1 VSLVV
6 EDVAGKTDE
15 LGVRRHLSLGKNR
28 NVAVATLRP
37 VPRARSIDPGRAVA
51 DALGPGGPHRI
62 ALVANGKPN
71 SMELLDALVARLATR
86 LDVGEVRRYRKP
98 SVSVPPTDGD
108 MAEIAEWAH
117 AVLTAVG
124 D

>member
-1 VSLVV
+1 MTIS
-6 EDVAGKTDE
+6 
-15 LGVRRHLSLGKNR
+15 
-28 NVAVATLRP
+28 TLRP
-37 VPRARSIDPGRAVA
+37 VPRPRDTDPTRAA
-51 DALGPGGPHRI
+51 APALRVNEPHNV

-71 SMELLDALVARLATR
+71 SMELLDALASRLASR
-86 LDVGEVRRYRKP
+86 IDVREVRRYRKP
-98 SVSVPPTDGD
+98 SVSVAPTEDD

>member
-1 VSLVV
+1 MSVS
-6 EDVAGKTDE
+6 
-15 LGVRRHLSLGKNR
+15 
-28 NVAVATLRP
+28 TLRP
-37 VPRARSIDPGRAVA
+37 VPRSRVTDPTRARAG
-51 DALGPGGPHRI
+51 ALPTGEPRNI

-71 SMELLDALVARLATR
+71 SMELLDALAARLASR
-86 LDVGEVRRYRKP
+86 LDVREVRRYRKP
-98 SVSVPPTDGD
+98 SVSVPPTDDD

>member
-1 VSLVV
+1 MTIS
-6 EDVAGKTDE
+6 
-15 LGVRRHLSLGKNR
+15 
-28 NVAVATLRP
+28 TLRP
-37 VPRARSIDPGRAVA
+37 VPRPRDTDPTRVAAR
-51 DALGPGGPHRI
+51 ALRVNEPHNV

-71 SMELLDALVARLATR
+71 SMELLDSLAARLASR
-86 LDVGEVRRYRKP
+86 IDVREVRRYRKP
-98 SVSVPPTDGD
+98 SVSVAPTDDD

>member
-1 VSLVV
+1 M
-6 EDVAGKTDE
+6 AI
-15 LGVRRHLSLGKNR
+15 
-28 NVAVATLRP
+28 ATLRP
-37 VPRARSIDPGRAVA
+37 VPHRRTTDPSRVLAA
-51 DALGPGGPHRI
+51 ALDRGPHNI

-71 SMELLDALVARLATR
+71 SMELLDALATR
-86 LDVGEVRRYRKP
+86 LAARIDVREVRRYRKP
-98 SVSVPPTDGD
+98 SVSVAPADDD

>member
-1 VSLVV
+1 M
-6 EDVAGKTDE
+6 
-15 LGVRRHLSLGKNR
+15 
-28 NVAVATLRP
+28 AVATLRP
-37 VPRARSIDPGRAVA
+37 VPAARAIDPARALA
-51 DALGPGGPHRI
+51 PALSRAGAHNV

-71 SMELLDALVARLATR
+71 SMALLDALAARLAR
-86 LDVGEVRRYRKP
+86 QIDVAEVRRYRKP

-108 MAEIAEWAH
+108 LAEIAEWAH

>member
-1 VSLVV
+1 VLAPALPRDRS
-6 EDVAGKTDE
+6 
-15 LGVRRHLSLGKNR
+15 H
-28 NVAVATLRP
+28 NV
-37 VPRARSIDPGRAVA
+37 
-51 DALGPGGPHRI
+51 

-71 SMELLDALVARLATR
+71 SMELLDALAERLAHR
-86 LDVGEVRRYRKP
+86 IDIAEIRRYRKP

-108 MAEIAEWAH
+108 LAEIAEWAH

>member
-1 VSLVV
+1 MTIS
-6 EDVAGKTDE
+6 
-15 LGVRRHLSLGKNR
+15 
-28 NVAVATLRP
+28 TLRP
-37 VPRARSIDPGRAVA
+37 VPRPRTADPTHVRAG
-51 DALGPGGPHRI
+51 ALRPDGSYNV

-71 SMELLDALVARLATR
+71 SMELLDALASRLVARV
-86 LDVGEVRRYRKP
+86 DVREVRRYRKP
-98 SVSVPPTDGD
+98 SVSVAPTDDD

>member
-1 VSLVV
+1 MTFS
-6 EDVAGKTDE
+6 
-15 LGVRRHLSLGKNR
+15 
-28 NVAVATLRP
+28 TLRP
-37 VPRARSIDPGRAVA
+37 VPRARDTDPTRAA
-51 DALGPGGPHRI
+51 ARALRVNEPHNV

-71 SMELLDALVARLATR
+71 SMELLDALATR
-86 LDVGEVRRYRKP
+86 LASRIDVREVRRYRKP
-98 SVSVPPTDGD
+98 SVSVAPTDHD

>member
-1 VSLVV
+1 MTIS
-6 EDVAGKTDE
+6 
-15 LGVRRHLSLGKNR
+15 
-28 NVAVATLRP
+28 TLRP
-37 VPRARSIDPGRAVA
+37 VPRPRDTDPTRVA
-51 DALGPGGPHRI
+51 ASALRVDEPRNV

-71 SMELLDALVARLATR
+71 SMELLDALAARLSSR
-86 LDVGEVRRYRKP
+86 IDVREVRRYRKP
-98 SVSVPPTDGD
+98 SVSVAPTDDD

>member
-1 VSLVV
+1 MTIS
-6 EDVAGKTDE
+6 
-15 LGVRRHLSLGKNR
+15 
-28 NVAVATLRP
+28 TLRP
-37 VPRARSIDPGRAVA
+37 VPRPRDSDPTHVRAGALRA
-51 DALGPGGPHRI
+51 DESYNV

-71 SMELLDALVARLATR
+71 SMELLDARASHLAARV
-86 LDVGEVRRYRKP
+86 DVREVRRYRKP
-98 SVSVPPTDGD
+98 SVSVAPTDDD

>member
-1 VSLVV
+1 M
-6 EDVAGKTDE
+6 AI
-15 LGVRRHLSLGKNR
+15 
-28 NVAVATLRP
+28 ATLRP
-37 VPRARSIDPGRAVA
+37 VPHMRTTDPSRVLAG
-51 DALGPGGPHRI
+51 ALDGGPHNI

-71 SMELLDALVARLATR
+71 SMELLDALATRLATR
-86 LDVGEVRRYRKP
+86 IEVREVRRYRKP
-98 SVSVPPTDGD
+98 SVSVAPADHD

>member
-1 VSLVV
+1 M
-6 EDVAGKTDE
+6 
-15 LGVRRHLSLGKNR
+15 
-28 NVAVATLRP
+28 
-37 VPRARSIDPGRAVA
+37 PRTRAIDASRALAPALPRGRAHNV
-51 DALGPGGPHRI
+51 

-71 SMELLDALVARLATR
+71 SMELLDALVARMANR
-86 LDVGEVRRYRKP
+86 IEIAEIRRYRKP

-108 MAEIAEWAH
+108 LAEIAEWAH

>member
-1 VSLVV
+1 VP
-6 EDVAGKTDE
+6 
-15 LGVRRHLSLGKNR
+15 NR
-28 NVAVATLRP
+28 PHNV
-37 VPRARSIDPGRAVA
+37 
-51 DALGPGGPHRI
+51 

-71 SMELLDALVARLATR
+71 SMELLDALVVRLAER
-86 LDVGEVRRYRKP
+86 VDVREVRRYRKP

-108 MAEIAEWAH
+108 LAEIAEWAH

>member
-1 VSLVV
+1 MTIS
-6 EDVAGKTDE
+6 
-15 LGVRRHLSLGKNR
+15 
-28 NVAVATLRP
+28 TLRP
-37 VPRARSIDPGRAVA
+37 VPRPRGTDPTRARAGALRAGEPRNV
-51 DALGPGGPHRI
+51 

-71 SMELLDALVARLATR
+71 SMELLDALASRLSSR
-86 LDVGEVRRYRKP
+86 IHVREVRRFRKP
-98 SVSVPPTDGD
+98 SVSVPPTDDD

>member
-1 VSLVV
+1 MSI
-6 EDVAGKTDE
+6 
-15 LGVRRHLSLGKNR
+15 S
-28 NVAVATLRP
+28 TLRP
-37 VPRARSIDPGRAVA
+37 VPRPRDTDPTRVAAR
-51 DALGPGGPHRI
+51 ALRVNEPHNV

-71 SMELLDALVARLATR
+71 SMELLDALAARLASRT
-86 LDVGEVRRYRKP
+86 DVREVRRYRKP
-98 SVSVPPTDGD
+98 SVSVAPTDDD

>member
-1 VSLVV
+1 MTIS
-6 EDVAGKTDE
+6 
-15 LGVRRHLSLGKNR
+15 
-28 NVAVATLRP
+28 TLRP
-37 VPRARSIDPGRAVA
+37 VPRPRAADPERSPARPLRRGDP
-51 DALGPGGPHRI
+51 HNI

-71 SMELLDALVARLATR
+71 SMELLDALATR
-86 LDVGEVRRYRKP
+86 LASRIDVREIRRYRKP
-98 SVSVPPTDGD
+98 SVSVPPTGDD

>member
-1 VSLVV
+1 MTIS
-6 EDVAGKTDE
+6 
-15 LGVRRHLSLGKNR
+15 
-28 NVAVATLRP
+28 TLRP
-37 VPRARSIDPGRAVA
+37 VPRPRATDPTRARAGALRANE
-51 DALGPGGPHRI
+51 PHNV

-71 SMELLDALVARLATR
+71 SMELLDALASRLASR
-86 LDVGEVRRYRKP
+86 IDVREVRRYRKP
-98 SVSVPPTDGD
+98 SVSVAPTDDD

>member
-1 VSLVV
+1 VTIS
-6 EDVAGKTDE
+6 
-15 LGVRRHLSLGKNR
+15 
-28 NVAVATLRP
+28 TLRP
-37 VPRARSIDPGRAVA
+37 VPRRRDTDPTRAPAR
-51 DALGPGGPHRI
+51 ALPASEPHNV

-71 SMELLDALVARLATR
+71 SMELLDALASRLATR
-86 LDVGEVRRYRKP
+86 IDVREVRRYRKP
-98 SVSVPPTDGD
+98 SVSVAPTDDD

>member
-1 VSLVV
+1 MPQ
-6 EDVAGKTDE
+6 ARTTDP
-15 LGVRRHLSLGKNR
+15 
-28 NVAVATLRP
+28 T
-37 VPRARSIDPGRAVA
+37 RALAN
-51 DALGPGGPHRI
+51 ALGAGPHNI

-71 SMELLDALVARLATR
+71 SMELLDALAARLSAR
-86 LDVGEVRRYRKP
+86 IDVGEVRRYRKP
-98 SVSVPPTDGD
+98 SVSVAPDARD

>member
-1 VSLVV
+1 VTIS
-6 EDVAGKTDE
+6 
-15 LGVRRHLSLGKNR
+15 
-28 NVAVATLRP
+28 TLRP
-37 VPRARSIDPGRAVA
+37 VPRPRASDPTHVRAAALRA
-51 DALGPGGPHRI
+51 DGSYNV

-71 SMELLDALVARLATR
+71 SMELLDALASRLAER
-86 LDVGEVRRYRKP
+86 VDVREVRRYRKP
-98 SVSVPPTDGD
+98 SVSVAPTDDD

>member
-1 VSLVV
+1 M
-6 EDVAGKTDE
+6 A
-15 LGVRRHLSLGKNR
+15 
-28 NVAVATLRP
+28 RP
-37 VPRARSIDPGRAVA
+37 LA
-51 DALGPGGPHRI
+51 PGGGHNI

-71 SMELLDALVARLATR
+71 SMELLDALVVRLESR
-86 LDVGEVRRYRKP
+86 VEVREVRRYRKP
-98 SVSVPPTDGD
+98 SVSVAPTDDD

>member
-1 VSLVV
+1 MSI
-6 EDVAGKTDE
+6 
-15 LGVRRHLSLGKNR
+15 S
-28 NVAVATLRP
+28 TLRP
-37 VPRARSIDPGRAVA
+37 VPLPRASDPTHVAANPLRAG
-51 DALGPGGPHRI
+51 DAHNV

-71 SMELLDALVARLATR
+71 SMELLDALAERLASR
-86 LDVGEVRRYRKP
+86 IDVREVRRYRKP
-98 SVSVPPTDGD
+98 SVSVAPTEHD

>member
-1 VSLVV
+1 VSI
-6 EDVAGKTDE
+6 
-15 LGVRRHLSLGKNR
+15 S
-28 NVAVATLRP
+28 TLRP
-37 VPRARSIDPGRAVA
+37 VPRRRATDPRRSIARPLPA
-51 DALGPGGPHRI
+51 GGAFNV

-71 SMELLDALVARLATR
+71 SIELLDALALRLASR
-86 LDVGEVRRYRKP
+86 IDVRDVRRYRKP
-98 SVSVPPTDGD
+98 SVSVAPTDDD

>member
-1 VSLVV
+1 MTIS
-6 EDVAGKTDE
+6 
-15 LGVRRHLSLGKNR
+15 
-28 NVAVATLRP
+28 TLRP
-37 VPRARSIDPGRAVA
+37 VPRPRDTDPTRVAAR
-51 DALGPGGPHRI
+51 ALRVNEPHNV

-71 SMELLDALVARLATR
+71 SMELLDSLAARLASR
-86 LDVGEVRRYRKP
+86 VDVREVRRYRKP
-98 SVSVPPTDGD
+98 SVSVAPTDDD